1 MLNKLEPILQI
12 KHEVLLMIDEKG
24 QISAELIII
33 LATISMIVLI
43 TAHFTI
49 NYLNEINNHT
59 QIILNTSRNSI
70 LSNI

>member
-24 QISAELIII
+24 QISAELILI

-59 QIILNTSRNSI
+59 QIILKTSRNSI

>member
-12 KHEVLLMIDEKG
+12 KHEILLMIDEKG
-24 QISAELIII
+24 QISAELILI

>member
-12 KHEVLLMIDEKG
+12 KHEVLLIDEKG
-24 QISAELIII
+24 QISAELILI

>member
-24 QISAELIII
+24 QISAELILI
-33 LATISMIVLI
+33 LATINMIVLI

>member
-24 QISAELIII
+24 QISAELILI

-59 QIILNTSRNSI
+59 QIILNTSRYSI
-70 LSNI
+70 LSNF

>member
-24 QISAELIII
+24 QISAELILI

-43 TAHFTI
+43 TTHFTI

>member
-12 KHEVLLMIDEKG
+12 KHDVLLMIDEKG

>member
-24 QISAELIII
+24 QISAELILI

-70 LSNI
+70 LSNT

>member
-24 QISAELIII
+24 QISAELILI

-49 NYLNEINNHT
+49 NYLIEINNHT

>member
-24 QISAELIII
+24 QISAELILI

>member
-12 KHEVLLMIDEKG
+12 KHKVLLMIDEKG
-24 QISAELIII
+24 QISAELILI

>member
-24 QISAELIII
+24 QISAELILI

-59 QIILNTSRNSI
+59 QIILNTRRNSI

>member
-24 QISAELIII
+24 QISAELILI
-33 LATISMIVLI
+33 LATISLIVLI

>member
-12 KHEVLLMIDEKG
+12 KHEVLLIIDEKG
-24 QISAELIII
+24 QISAELILI

>member
-24 QISAELIII
+24 QISAELILI

-70 LSNI
+70 LFNI

>member
-12 KHEVLLMIDEKG
+12 KHDVLLMIDEKG
-24 QISAELIII
+24 QISAELILI

>member
-1 MLNKLEPILQI
+1 
-12 KHEVLLMIDEKG
+12 MIDEKG
-24 QISAELIII
+24 QISAELILI

-49 NYLNEINNHT
+49 SYLNEINNHT

>member
-12 KHEVLLMIDEKG
+12 KHEFLLMIDEKG
-24 QISAELIII
+24 QISAELILI